1 MSAQLNMQV
10 GTLEALST
18 LCAWTDAIRK
28 QVVDARAVGPIVR
41 ALDDPT
47 PQVTDRVCA
56 RKP

>member
-1 MSAQLNMQV
+1 MQV